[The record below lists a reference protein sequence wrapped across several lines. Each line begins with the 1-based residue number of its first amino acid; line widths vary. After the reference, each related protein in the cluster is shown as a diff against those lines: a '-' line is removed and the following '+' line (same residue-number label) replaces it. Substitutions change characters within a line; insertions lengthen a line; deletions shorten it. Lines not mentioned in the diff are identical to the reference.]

1 MREKRAFKRKQAFA
15 LLITIVLVVLISY
28 FSYSIVESNTFS
40 SNLNKLKYLHLQANI
55 HLDFVKEYIASHSQT
70 QIDTLSLSDKRFD
83 VSIVSKDN
91 NGTIEYNIAIET
103 RDDTPIRL
111 SDKIIK

>member
-55 HLDFVKEYIASHSQT
+55 HLDFVKEYILSHTQT
-70 QIDTLSLSDKRFD
+70 PIDTFSLSDERFN